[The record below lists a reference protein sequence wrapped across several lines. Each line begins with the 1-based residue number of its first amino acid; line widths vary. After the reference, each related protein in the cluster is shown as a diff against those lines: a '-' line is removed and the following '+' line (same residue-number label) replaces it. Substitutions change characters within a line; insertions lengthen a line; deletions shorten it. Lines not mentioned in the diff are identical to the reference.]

1 MDLEDKN
8 KGRRLASPF
17 CVLAAA
23 AAVIPTVAVVAVVAA
38 AAAYVAEQEHQ
49 DDDPPPVVAAEQTA
63 DIVVTAHKNTS
74 WMEFG
79 QVSLPTPSYSEAGK
93 MCLPDLRNSGIQGTC
108 AGAALG
114 TNLAHGGKA
123 ALGQAGTDQFIDHH
137 GKQHHIAGHRAAIQ
151 GSGGDCHAQGN
162 TGLGQQCD
170 A

>member
-1 MDLEDKN
+1 MQQKYTEGQDLEDKN

-63 DIVVTAHKNTS
+63 DIVVTAHKKYLLN
-74 WMEFG
+74 
-79 QVSLPTPSYSEAGK
+79 
-93 MCLPDLRNSGIQGTC
+93 GIWVGFLTHTI
-108 AGAALG
+108 LFR
-114 TNLAHGGKA
+114 GGENV
-123 ALGQAGTDQFIDHH
+123 L
-137 GKQHHIAGHRAAIQ
+137 
-151 GSGGDCHAQGN
+151 
-162 TGLGQQCD
+162 TGL